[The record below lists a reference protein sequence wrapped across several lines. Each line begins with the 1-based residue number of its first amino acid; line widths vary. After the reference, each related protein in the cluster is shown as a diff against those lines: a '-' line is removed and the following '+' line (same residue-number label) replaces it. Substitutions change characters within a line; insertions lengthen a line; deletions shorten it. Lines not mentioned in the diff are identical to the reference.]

1 MFMKRKQTVTT
12 MPKLSSLLAEDLEIV
27 GDVAFSGGL
36 RVDGRVKGRVLGR
49 ATQALA
55 PALLVL
61 SERGRI
67 EGGVHCGNAVIDGTI
82 IGDLTVDEC
91 LNLQSNARI
100 DGTIRYRELRRQ
112 PPTKQSTTP
121 RWPCRAPPEFGASAR
136 HPTPT
141 PRSQSLVSACYAA
154 ALTTLFHT
162 QRAAAP
168 RKLSV

>member
-1 MFMKRKQTVTT
+1 MFMKRKQLVTA

-49 ATQALA
+49 ATEALA

-100 DGTIRYRELRRQ
+100 DGTIRYRELRMDIGAKVQGRMM
-112 PPTKQSTTP
+112 
-121 RWPCRAPPEFGASAR
+121 RVEAPMPLPAADEAVDDGPLAVPS
-136 HPTPT
+136 
-141 PRSQSLVSACYAA
+141 SL
-154 ALTTLFHT
+154 
-162 QRAAAP
+162 
-168 RKLSV
+168 

>member
-1 MFMKRKQTVTT
+1 MFMKRKQTVTA

-100 DGTIRYRELRRQ
+100 DGTIRYRELRMDIGAKVQGRMMRVEALM
-112 PPTKQSTTP
+112 PPPAADKAVDD
-121 RWPCRAPPEFGASAR
+121 APVAVASA
-136 HPTPT
+136 P
-141 PRSQSLVSACYAA
+141 
-154 ALTTLFHT
+154 
-162 QRAAAP
+162 
-168 RKLSV
+168 

>member
-1 MFMKRKQTVTT
+1 MFMKRKHIVTS

-100 DGTIRYRELRRQ
+100 DGTIRYRELRMDIGAKVQGRMMRVEALM
-112 PPTKQSTTP
+112 PPP
-121 RWPCRAPPEFGASAR
+121 AADEAVDDAPVAVASA
-136 HPTPT
+136 P
-141 PRSQSLVSACYAA
+141 
-154 ALTTLFHT
+154 
-162 QRAAAP
+162 
-168 RKLSV
+168 

>member
-1 MFMKRKQTVTT
+1 MFMKRKQTVTA

-100 DGTIRYRELRRQ
+100 DGTIRYRELRMDVGAKVQGRLM
-112 PPTKQSTTP
+112 
-121 RWPCRAPPEFGASAR
+121 RFDAPAARPGAGEPDSDAPLTVPSA
-136 HPTPT
+136 T
-141 PRSQSLVSACYAA
+141 
-154 ALTTLFHT
+154 
-162 QRAAAP
+162 
-168 RKLSV
+168 

>member
-100 DGTIRYRELRRQ
+100 DGTIRYRELRMDIGAKVQGRMMRVEALM
-112 PPTKQSTTP
+112 PPP
-121 RWPCRAPPEFGASAR
+121 AADEAVDDAPVAVPSA
-136 HPTPT
+136 P
-141 PRSQSLVSACYAA
+141 
-154 ALTTLFHT
+154 
-162 QRAAAP
+162 
-168 RKLSV
+168 

>member
-1 MFMKRKQTVTT
+1 MKRKQTVTA

-100 DGTIRYRELRRQ
+100 DGTIRYRELRMDIGAKVQGRMMRVEALM
-112 PPTKQSTTP
+112 PPP
-121 RWPCRAPPEFGASAR
+121 AADEAVDDAPVAVASA
-136 HPTPT
+136 P
-141 PRSQSLVSACYAA
+141 
-154 ALTTLFHT
+154 
-162 QRAAAP
+162 
-168 RKLSV
+168 